1 MNNRKEIQKASIMA
15 ARATASC
22 IRTCLGPKAMLKML
36 MDPMGGIVMT
46 NDGNAIL
53 REITVNHP
61 AAKSFIEMARAQDEE
76 TGDGTTSTIVIAG
89 ELMAKAE
96 QFLDQNIHPNVI
108 NRAYA
113 DALTLVI
120 EQSNNVYSK
129 VIDIDNDSE
138 VNTIVKSCLATKMMG
153 KYSDFAVDIAVK
165 AIRAIAVTTG
175 DKKDIDI
182 KRYCRIEKVPGGN
195 IEDSAVVKGCV
206 VNKDVV
212 HPKMKRRIE
221 KPRVILLDCNLEYK
235 KGESQTNIELMNEA
249 DFTKVLQHE
258 EVEVKRM
265 CDEIIALKPDLV
277 ITEKGISDLAQHYLV
292 KAGISALRRFKKT
305 DNNRLARCTGA
316 VIAHD
321 TKDLGEE
328 NVGTMC
334 DLFEIKK
341 IGDEYFAYIISERA
355 TVSTILLRG
364 PSKDIINEVERNLHD
379 AIYVVRNILLLPKIV
394 PGGGAYE
401 MGLGSVLRSTH
412 ASTKGLTHAIF
423 VAIADALEVIPKVLI
438 QNSGKHVGGSVL
450 KQTTELRF
458 KHSQESTEKG
468 STKKAN
474 WTWGVDGVTGKLID
488 MNDHQIWDPLTVRL
502 QALKTAFENCIMLL
516 RIDDIVS
523 GTKKKDGEEGGN
535 PRGVA
540 A

>member
-1 MNNRKEIQKASIMA
+1 MNNRKEVQKGSIMA

-22 IRTCLGPKAMLKML
+22 IRTCLGPRAMLKML

-76 TGDGTTSTIVIAG
+76 TGDGTTSTIIVAG
-89 ELMAKAE
+89 DLMAKAE
-96 QFLDQNIHPNVI
+96 QFLDQNIHPNTI
-108 NRAYA
+108 NKAFA
-113 DALTLVI
+113 EALNLIIDKSNTTLSRTI
-120 EQSNNVYSK
+120 NIDDNEEIGK
-129 VIDIDNDSE
+129 V
-138 VNTIVKSCLATKMMG
+138 VKSCINTKMMNNFM
-153 KYSDFAVDIAVK
+153 DFAVDIAIN
-165 AIRAIAVTTG
+165 AIKTIAVTDGAT
-175 DKKDIDI
+175 KDIDI

-195 IEDSAVVKGCV
+195 IEDSRVFKGVVI
-206 VNKDVV
+206 NKDVV

-221 KPRVILLDCNLEYK
+221 NPRVILLDCNLEYK
-235 KGESQTNIELMNEA
+235 KGESQTSLELMNEA

-258 EVEVKRM
+258 EAEVKRM

-292 KAGISALRRFKKT
+292 KAGITALRRLKKT
-305 DNNRLARCTGA
+305 DNNRLARATGA

-328 NVGTMC
+328 NVGTLC
-334 DLFEIKK
+334 ELFEIKK
-341 IGDEYFAYIISERA
+341 IGDEYFSYITSSKA

-379 AIYVVRNILLLPKIV
+379 AIYVVRNLLLNPKIV

-401 MGLGSVLRSTH
+401 MALGSVLRSAH
-412 ASTKGLTHAIF
+412 ASTKGLVHNIF
-423 VAIADALEVIPKVLI
+423 MAIADSLEVIPKVLI
-438 QNSGKHVGGSVL
+438 QNSGKHVGGEVL

-458 KHSQESTEKG
+458 LHSQETTDS
-468 STKKAN
+468 KKEN
-474 WTWGVDGVTGKLID
+474 WTYGVDGITGKIVD
-488 MNDHQIWDPLTVRL
+488 MNVANIWDPLTVRL

-516 RIDDIVS
+516 RIDDIIS
-523 GTKKKDGEEGGN
+523 STKKKDGE
-535 PRGVA
+535 PTATA